1 MTDLQDLKNRL
12 DGRESGILEMKRHS
26 SVLIPFV
33 ERDGRL
39 CLLFEQRSAGISQPG
54 EVCFPGGRMEEGETP
69 EQTALREIGEE
80 LGIQPEDVLYT
91 HGYDT
96 LIHIANMAVHT
107 VIGILDPAS
116 LEHIHPAEAEVSDWF
131 TIPVDWL
138 AAHDPYIY
146 EYRIVQDVGDDFP
159 YDMVESPDKYN
170 WRSGTCTVP
179 IWHYEGHC
187 LWGMTARIV
196 VQLLKFLA

>member
-69 EQTALREIGEE
+69 EQTALREILSEIEGLHESRNRDADRE
-80 LGIQPEDVLYT
+80 HRYFTCKNCKAICRV
-91 HGYDT
+91 
-96 LIHIANMAVHT
+96 
-107 VIGILDPAS
+107 PAGKG
-116 LEHIHPAEAEVSDWF
+116 
-131 TIPVDWL
+131 
-138 AAHDPYIY
+138 
-146 EYRIVQDVGDDFP
+146 RIVI
-159 YDMVESPDKYN
+159 
-170 WRSGTCTVP
+170 TCP
-179 IWHYEGHC
+179 KCGAQIKG
-187 LWGMTARIV
+187 
-196 VQLLKFLA
+196 KS

>member
-1 MTDLQDLKNRL
+1 MDLETIKERLQD
-12 DGRESGILEMKRHS
+12 RESGLLEIRKHS
-26 SVLIPFV
+26 CVLIPFV

-39 CLLFEQRSAGISQPG
+39 CLLFELRSAGISQPG
-54 EVCFPGGRMEEGETP
+54 EVCFPGGRMEKGETP
-69 EQTALREIGEE
+69 VQTAVREIGEE
-80 LGIQPEDVLYT
+80 LGIRPEDILYT
-91 HGYDT
+91 HEYDT

-107 VIGILDPAS
+107 VIGEIRPEA
-116 LEHIHPAEAEVSDWF
+116 LEHICPEEAEVSEWF

-138 AAHDPYIY
+138 MENEPYIY
-146 EYRIVQDVGDDFP
+146 EYDIVQDVKDFP

-170 WRSGTCTVP
+170 WRKGKCTVP

>member
-1 MTDLQDLKNRL
+1 MDLDTIKKKLQ
-12 DGRESGILEMKRHS
+12 GRESGLLEIRKHS
-26 SVLIPFV
+26 CVLIPFV

-39 CLLFEQRSAGISQPG
+39 CLLFELRSAGISQPG
-54 EVCFPGGRMEEGETP
+54 EVCFPGGRMEKGETP
-69 EQTALREIGEE
+69 VQTAVREAGEE
-80 LGIQPEDVLYT
+80 LGILPEDILYT
-91 HGYDT
+91 HEYDT

-107 VIGILDPAS
+107 VIGEIRPEALDRIRP
-116 LEHIHPAEAEVSDWF
+116 EEAEVSEWF
-131 TIPVDWL
+131 TVPVDWL
-138 AAHDPYIY
+138 MENEPYVY
-146 EYRIVQDVGDDFP
+146 EYDIVQDVKDFP

-170 WRSGTCTVP
+170 WRKGKCTVP

>member
-1 MTDLQDLKNRL
+1 MDPDLLKSKL
-12 DGRESGILEMKRHS
+12 EGRASGLLEIKRHS

-33 ERDGRL
+33 EQEGRL
-39 CLLFEQRSAGISQPG
+39 CLLFELRSAGISQPG
-54 EVCFPGGRMEEGETP
+54 EVCFPGGKMEAGETP
-69 EQTALREIGEE
+69 VQTAVREIGEE
-80 LGIQPEDVLYT
+80 LGISPEDISYT
-91 HGYDT
+91 HEYDT

-107 VIGILDPAS
+107 VIGILEPGA
-116 LEHIHPAEAEVSDWF
+116 LERIRPAENEVADWF

-138 AAHDPYIY
+138 MANEPYIY
-146 EYRIVQDVGDDFP
+146 EYDIVQDVKDFP

-170 WRSGTCTVP
+170 WRKGKCTVP
-179 IWHYEGHC
+179 IWHYEGYC

>member
-1 MTDLQDLKNRL
+1 MDLDTIKKKLQ
-12 DGRESGILEMKRHS
+12 GRESGLLEIRKHS
-26 SVLIPFV
+26 CVLIPFV

-39 CLLFEQRSAGISQPG
+39 CLLFELRSAGISQPG
-54 EVCFPGGRMEEGETP
+54 EVCFPGGRMEKGETP
-69 EQTALREIGEE
+69 VQTAVREIGEE
-80 LGIQPEDVLYT
+80 LGIRPEDILYT
-91 HGYDT
+91 HEYDT

-107 VIGILDPAS
+107 VIGEIRPEALDSIRP
-116 LEHIHPAEAEVSDWF
+116 EEAEVSEWF

-138 AAHDPYIY
+138 MENEPYVY
-146 EYRIVQDVGDDFP
+146 EYDIVQDVKDFP

-170 WRSGTCTVP
+170 WGKGKCTVP

>member
-1 MTDLQDLKNRL
+1 MDLESIKERL
-12 DGRESGILEMKRHS
+12 QGRESGLFEIRKHS
-26 SVLIPFV
+26 CVLIPFV

-39 CLLFEQRSAGISQPG
+39 CLLFELRSAGISQPG
-54 EVCFPGGRMEEGETP
+54 EVCFPGGRMEKGETP
-69 EQTALREIGEE
+69 VQTAVREAGEE
-80 LGIQPEDVLYT
+80 LGLLPEDILYT
-91 HGYDT
+91 HEYDT

-107 VIGILDPAS
+107 VIGEIRPEALD
-116 LEHIHPAEAEVSDWF
+116 HICPEEAEVSEWF

-138 AAHDPYIY
+138 MENEPYIY
-146 EYRIVQDVGDDFP
+146 EYDIVQDVKDFP

-170 WRSGTCTVP
+170 WRKGKCTVP

>member
-1 MTDLQDLKNRL
+1 MDLETIKKRL
-12 DGRESGILEMKRHS
+12 QGRESGLLEIRKHS
-26 SVLIPFV
+26 CVLIPFV

-39 CLLFEQRSAGISQPG
+39 CLLFELRSAGISQPG
-54 EVCFPGGRMEEGETP
+54 EVCFPGGRMEKGETP
-69 EQTALREIGEE
+69 VQTAVREIGEE
-80 LGIQPEDVLYT
+80 LGIRPEDILYT
-91 HGYDT
+91 HEYDT

-107 VIGILDPAS
+107 VIGEIQPEALD
-116 LEHIHPAEAEVSDWF
+116 HICPEEAEVSEWF

-138 AAHDPYIY
+138 MENEPYVY
-146 EYRIVQDVGDDFP
+146 EYDIVQDVKDFP

-170 WRSGTCTVP
+170 WRKGKCTVP